1 MTSAPTAIN
10 RRILIVDDNEDI
22 HRDFQQV
29 LSGTSEAERALAATH
44 AALFGDTETIVREGF
59 DVNSAYQGQQALE
72 MASRALA
79 EGRPYAMAFV
89 DMRMPPGWDG
99 ITTIEQLWRCDPRLQ
114 VAICSAYSDYSWED
128 IAARL
133 DLRDRLLI
141 LKKPF
146 DNIEIYQLASSLTA
160 KWQMASDATARMTN
174 LEAAVEERTRG
185 LQAANKALQAEV
197 NERRRLEAQLAL
209 RQKLESIGQLAA
221 GVAHEINTP
230 IQYIGDSVYFLGSAF
245 ADIDTLY
252 QRYEALLGA
261 QSGGVRAAM
270 EEARSAAD
278 LSSLREEIPR
288 ACERA
293 LDGVNRVATIVRA
306 MKEFAHAR
314 EHETGPADINEALNS
329 TLIVTRS
336 EYRGVAQLETRFGEL
351 PPVVCNIGELNQV
364 FLNLIVNA
372 AHAVEAA
379 GKDAASGRILVTT
392 AVDGQHVVI
401 TIGDN
406 GSGIPESI
414 AERIYDPFF
423 TTKEVGRG
431 TGQGL
436 AIAFAIVVKHHQGTL
451 SFDTQLG
458 VGTTFK
464 IRLPIA
470 GASGN
475 GEEQIVV
482 INQPDGL

>member
-1 MTSAPTAIN
+1 MTSAPMTIN
-10 RRILIVDDNEDI
+10 RRILVVDDNEDI

-29 LSGTSEAERALAATH
+29 LSGATEAERALAATH
-44 AALFGDTETIVREGF
+44 AALFGDAQTTLRDGF
-59 DVNSAYQGQQALE
+59 ELNSALQGQQALE
-72 MASRALA
+72 MVSRALA

-99 ITTIEQLWRCDPRLQ
+99 IKTIEELWKCDPLLQ
-114 VAICSAYSDYSWED
+114 VTICSAYSDYSWED

-185 LQAANKALQAEV
+185 LQAANQALQAEV
-197 NERRRLEAQLAL
+197 HERRRLQAQLAL

-230 IQYIGDSVYFLGSAF
+230 IQYIGDSVYFIQSAF
-245 ADIDTLY
+245 ADIDAVH
-252 QRYEALLGA
+252 QRYEALLAA
-261 QSGGVRAAM
+261 QSESVRAAM
-270 EEARSAAD
+270 DEARAAAD
-278 LSSLREEIPR
+278 LPELREEVPR

-293 LDGVNRVATIVRA
+293 IDGVNRVATIVRA
-306 MKEFAHAR
+306 MKEFAHTR
-314 EHETGPADINEALNS
+314 EYERGVADINEALSS
-329 TLIVTRS
+329 TLIVARG
-336 EYRGVAQLETRFGEL
+336 EYKCVAQLETSFGEL
-351 PPVVCNIGELNQV
+351 PPVVCSIGELNQV

-372 AHAVEAA
+372 AHAIEAA
-379 GKDAASGRILVTT
+379 GRDVTSGCILVTT
-392 AVDGQHVVI
+392 AIDGKHVVI

-406 GSGIPESI
+406 GCGIPESI
-414 AERIYDPFF
+414 ADKIYDPFF

-436 AIAFAIVVKHHQGTL
+436 AIAFAVVVKQHKGTL
-451 SFDTQLG
+451 TFDSTPG

-464 IRLPIA
+464 IRLPITDA
-470 GASGN
+470 I
-475 GEEQIVV
+475 EK
-482 INQPDGL
+482 